1 MSRIVLTP
9 FFIIKNVPPIFGRYI
24 VDAGERLELSSSK
37 VMHLYGYHLP
47 ATPCDMC
54 GGPDGNR
61 TRVQTIYLNKSF
73 LRNRFT
79 FELFSCKSNEVFFML
94 RAYGTINRLD
104 DERFHQSIINF
115 VRKIENR
122 FAVSIFEPQILPRS
136 RCIVLVSFC
145 VLTDS

>member
-94 RAYGTINRLD
+94 RTYGTINRFE
-104 DERFHQSIINF
+104 DEGLCHSTINF

-122 FAVSIFEPQILPRS
+122 FAVSIFEPQTLPRS
-136 RCIVLVSFC
+136 RCVVLVSIGA
-145 VLTDS
+145 

>member
-24 VDAGERLELSSSK
+24 VDAGERFELSSSK

-94 RAYGTINRLD
+94 RAYGTINRFE
-104 DERFHQSIINF
+104 DEGLCHSTINF

-122 FAVSIFEPQILPRS
+122 FAVSIFEPQTLPRS
-136 RCIVLVSFC
+136 RCVVLVSIG
-145 VLTDS
+145 V

>member
-1 MSRIVLTP
+1 M
-9 FFIIKNVPPIFGRYI
+9 Y
-24 VDAGERLELSSSK
+24 
-37 VMHLYGYHLP
+37 LYGYHLP

-94 RAYGTINRLD
+94 RTYGTINRE
-104 DERFHQSIINF
+104 DEGLYHSTINF

-122 FAVSIFEPQILPRS
+122 FAVSIFEPQTLPRS
-136 RCIVLVSFC
+136 RCVVLVSIG
-145 VLTDS
+145 V

>member
-1 MSRIVLTP
+1 M
-9 FFIIKNVPPIFGRYI
+9 Y
-24 VDAGERLELSSSK
+24 
-37 VMHLYGYHLP
+37 LYGYHLP

-94 RAYGTINRLD
+94 RAYGTINRFE
-104 DERFHQSIINF
+104 DEGFHHSTINF

-122 FAVSIFEPQILPRS
+122 FAVSIFEPQTLPRS
-136 RCIVLVSFC
+136 RCVVLVSIGA
-145 VLTDS
+145 